1 MKKKMTPIEPNFLGQ
16 DESIEHIELDKLP
29 EKSYKNEEPDKESI
43 KAGPPKHSENEHTTE
58 EESVKNLIKKG
69 DIIREAFYEWSQETS
84 FQAFPKIFKE
94 KTHVVVRIFWSIIFL
109 AFTEIT
115 VYLLLQGILEYCQW
129 STATTIQIVR
139 ESPTQ
144 FPAITICD
152 SNPFTSKDAQKLL
165 EKLALEKFSINI
177 SSMSDTDFNLFK
189 ANLSD
194 YAKIVVNN
202 PDFGDKN
209 RTLLGFSRLASIG
222 IQFKFSTVP
231 QNFSTMLQW
240 YWDANYGNCYQFNLN
255 KSSILEQNVEGDYYG
270 LIMSFG
276 PVIRENVYP
285 MSDTNGLK
293 IFIQNQKF
301 PSPGVFD
308 TFISLDSGKETSL
321 SIHKTL
327 SSSTPTPYSSCVN
340 LANGFNSD
348 LYNFISDKNGD
359 GYRQKDCLVAGYQ
372 QEIQKSKLIFS

>member
-1 MKKKMTPIEPNFLGQ
+1 MTPIEPNFLGQ

-29 EKSYKNEEPDKESI
+29 KKSYKNEEPDKESI
-43 KAGPPKHSENEHTTE
+43 KAGPQKHSGNENETE
-58 EESVKNLIKKG
+58 EKSEKNLIKKG
-69 DIIREAFYEWSQETS
+69 DIIKDAFYEWSQETS
-84 FQAFPKIFKE
+84 FQAFPKIFKD
-94 KTHVVVRIFWSIIFL
+94 KTHMVVRIFWSIIFL
-109 AFTEIT
+109 TFTGIT

-129 STATTIQIVR
+129 STVTTIQIVR
-139 ESPTQ
+139 ESPIQ

-165 EKLALEKFSINI
+165 ETLALEKFNINI
-177 SSMSDTDFNLFK
+177 TSMSDADFNMFK

-194 YAKIVVNN
+194 YAKMVVNN

-209 RTLLGFSRLASIG
+209 RTRLGFSGLASIG
-222 IQFKFSTVP
+222 IQFKFSTMP
-231 QNFSTMLQW
+231 QIFSTTLKS
-240 YWDANYGNCYQFNLN
+240 YWHANYGNCYQFNLN
-255 KSSILEQNVEGDYYG
+255 KSSILEQSAEGDYYG
-270 LIMSFG
+270 LMMSFG

-321 SIHKTL
+321 SIHKTF

-372 QEIQKSKLIFS
+372 QEIQKSKFIFS